1 MAMLDL
7 TERLAGIL
15 RQWEGVNVQP
25 DRFGGVE
32 FRMGRREM
40 GHVHSNG
47 VADVLLPVRLR
58 RNVVA
63 AGRAEPHHT
72 LPHSGWVSF
81 RLRTEHDVPAVVD
94 LFRLNY
100 ERMRGHP
107 PRTLMSPVL
116 AAPILLADRVA
127 DDLPA

>member
-1 MAMLDL
+1 MAMLNL
-7 TERLAGIL
+7 TERLAAVL
-15 RQWEGVNVQP
+15 REWEGVEVRP
-25 DRFGGVE
+25 YRLGGVE
-32 FRMGRREM
+32 FRVGHREM
-40 GHVHSNG
+40 GHVHRNG

-63 AGRAEPHHT
+63 RGQAEPHHT

-81 RLRTEHDVPAVVD
+81 RLRTEHDVPAAAD

-100 ERMRGHP
+100 DRMRGH
-107 PRTLMSPVL
+107 RARATLSPVMSS
-116 AAPILLADRVA
+116 PVLLADRVA